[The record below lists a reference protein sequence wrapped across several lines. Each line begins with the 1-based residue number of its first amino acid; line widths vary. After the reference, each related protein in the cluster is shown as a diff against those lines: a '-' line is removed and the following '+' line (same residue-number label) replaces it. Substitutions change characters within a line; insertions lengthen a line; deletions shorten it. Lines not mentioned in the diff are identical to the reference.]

1 MTGALRL
8 LPLCLGLAWPAFAIA
23 QPLPGSLAAPVPQP
37 CISSPFGQRRLVGP
51 HAALFHKGVDFPA
64 AAGTW
69 VHPAAPGTIV
79 ALRRMGSEGLAVDVA
94 TPAPAP
100 GRLPFVTRYAHLGSV
115 APALAE
121 GQRRVGLTSR
131 LGQVGRTGITYGTHV
146 HVELHIL
153 GRAIDPEPFF
163 TVGRCNRPRAQIA
176 P

>member
-1 MTGALRL
+1 MNRAHWPL
-8 LPLCLGLAWPAFAIA
+8 LLCLGWPASGLA
-23 QPLPGSLAAPVPQP
+23 QPLPQSLAAPVPQP
-37 CISSPFGQRRLVGP
+37 CISSPFGPRRLVGP

-79 ALRRMGSEGLAVDVA
+79 AIRRMGSEGLAVDVA
-94 TPAPAP
+94 TPAP

-121 GQRRVGLTSR
+121 GQRQVGLASR

-146 HVELHIL
+146 HIELHVL

-163 TVGRCNRPRAQIA
+163 AVGRCSRPGAQI
-176 P
+176 PP